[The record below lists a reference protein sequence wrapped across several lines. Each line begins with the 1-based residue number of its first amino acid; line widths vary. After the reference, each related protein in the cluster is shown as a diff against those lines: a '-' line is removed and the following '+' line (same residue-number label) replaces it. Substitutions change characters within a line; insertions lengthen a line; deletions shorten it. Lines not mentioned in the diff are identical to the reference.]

1 LGAQGRQRA
10 THRAPADDRSIGED
24 TADDRARILPACKRA
39 CRRLNSDPALV
50 GRLPSSFTTMA
61 PSKLIVVPIVVLA
74 SLRSACAQEITWTT
88 NVVTTS
94 ANDVRNIFSID
105 LDGDGDIDML
115 TADVSSHTVSWY
127 ENDGSQSFTKHD
139 ISTSENY
146 AWAVFAIDMD
156 GDGDIDVL
164 SGAAYDD
171 MIVWFENDGSQSFT
185 KHDITTSAD
194 GAMDVF
200 AIDMDGDGDIDVL
213 SASYNDD
220 TVAWYENDGSQSFT
234 KNDIAT
240 SADGANSVFAIDV
253 DGDGNIDVISNNH
266 AESTIAWYEW
276 SMPADYTYDFEYGTL
291 DGWST
296 GSAGN
301 SWTLDSGST
310 SSYNTGPSSA
320 QSNSYYVYTETSSTS
335 TGAAFD
341 LYRTFQADVETVSF
355 YYSMY
360 GATIGSLRV
369 DGSNDGFSTYTTVW
383 SESGD
388 QGTSGAW
395 SQVSLD
401 VTGSGYDSIRFY
413 AIAGSSYT
421 GDIALDY
428 IEVTAGGDYESDDAP
443 TGGWPTAV
451 PIPAPSP
458 EPTTPVPSPVPT
470 TPVPSPV
477 PTTPVPSPVPTTPVP
492 SPVPTTP
499 VPSPVPTALPTWVKE
514 ASFPLPLKY
523 HVQRG
528 AGGLSGNEGGLKA
541 RMEDGCYG
549 TQAADYDEGK
559 CGPPGSG
566 YAQNSAYGT
575 GTNCNDGFGKCTT
588 DDS

>member
-1 LGAQGRQRA
+1 MRSQGGSRASHGGARSTLPEPPLPRQDLPLL
-10 THRAPADDRSIGED
+10 THRSRTHP
-24 TADDRARILPACKRA
+24 T
-39 CRRLNSDPALV
+39 RR
-50 GRLPSSFTTMA
+50 T
-61 PSKLIVVPIVVLA
+61 
-74 SLRSACAQEITWTT
+74 Q
-88 NVVTTS
+88 
-94 ANDVRNIFSID
+94 
-105 LDGDGDIDML
+105 
-115 TADVSSHTVSWY
+115 
-127 ENDGSQSFTKHD
+127 
-139 ISTSENY
+139 
-146 AWAVFAIDMD
+146 
-156 GDGDIDVL
+156 
-164 SGAAYDD
+164 
-171 MIVWFENDGSQSFT
+171 
-185 KHDITTSAD
+185 
-194 GAMDVF
+194 
-200 AIDMDGDGDIDVL
+200 
-213 SASYNDD
+213 
-220 TVAWYENDGSQSFT
+220 
-234 KNDIAT
+234 
-240 SADGANSVFAIDV
+240 
-253 DGDGNIDVISNNH
+253 
-266 AESTIAWYEW
+266 
-276 SMPADYTYDFEYGTL
+276 
-291 DGWST
+291 
-296 GSAGN
+296 
-301 SWTLDSGST
+301 
-310 SSYNTGPSSA
+310 
-320 QSNSYYVYTETSSTS
+320 
-335 TGAAFD
+335 
-341 LYRTFQADVETVSF
+341 
-355 YYSMY
+355 
-360 GATIGSLRV
+360 
-369 DGSNDGFSTYTTVW
+369 
-383 SESGD
+383 
-388 QGTSGAW
+388 
-395 SQVSLD
+395 
-401 VTGSGYDSIRFY
+401 
-413 AIAGSSYT
+413 

>member
-1 LGAQGRQRA
+1 
-10 THRAPADDRSIGED
+10 
-24 TADDRARILPACKRA
+24 
-39 CRRLNSDPALV
+39 
-50 GRLPSSFTTMA
+50 MA

-94 ANDVRNIFSID
+94 ASWATNVFAIDV
-105 LDGDGDIDML
+105 DGDGDIDML
-115 TADVSSHTVSWY
+115 SA
-127 ENDGSQSFTKHD
+127 
-139 ISTSENY
+139 STSDDTV
-146 AWAVFAIDMD
+146 AW
-156 GDGDIDVL
+156 
-164 SGAAYDD
+164 Y
-171 MIVWFENDGSQSFT
+171 ENDGSQSFT
-185 KHDITTSAD
+185 KHDITTS
-194 GAMDVF
+194 GFQSVDVF

-213 SASYNDD
+213 SVYRPD

-234 KNDIAT
+234 EHVITT
-240 SADGANSVFAIDV
+240 SADVPNRVFAIDV
-253 DGDGNIDVISNNH
+253 DGDGDIDVLSASAVDN
-266 AESTIAWYEW
+266 TIAWYAA
-276 SMPADYTYDFEYGTL
+276 SMPADYEYDFEYGTL